1 MDAQLKRG
9 LTDACVL
16 ALLNQGDSYG
26 YRLSQQAQ
34 DLMPLS
40 ETALYPVLKRLQ
52 EAQAVTTYTS
62 EHGGRLRR
70 YYQITQKGQE
80 QIVSFLREWEQL
92 GKVLAFIRQSQD
104 APKQEERPPEP
115 QTDSAP

>member
-16 ALLNQGDSYG
+16 ALLQQGDSYG

-40 ETALYPVLKRLQ
+40 ETALYPVLKRLE
-52 EAQAVTTYTS
+52 EAGAVTTYTR
-62 EHGGRLRR
+62 EYGGRLRR
-70 YYQITQKGQE
+70 YYRITTKGRE
-80 QIVSFLREWEQL
+80 QIVSFLHEWEQL
-92 GKVLAFIRQSQD
+92 GKVLAFIRQSQEPG
-104 APKQEERPPEP
+104 PKKEGPDEIQ
-115 QTDSAP
+115 